1 MYMSYCKFEGTLM
14 ELQSCLNTVEEHVNG
29 EAEYPVSENEI
40 NNFQQMVTDF
50 VGWLHDMAL
59 LDDEGYL
66 DEDALND
73 VCDDMAKVKEDEE
86 DEDW

>member
-1 MYMSYCKFEGTLM
+1 VYMSYCKFEGTLM

>member
-1 MYMSYCKFEGTLM
+1 MYMSYCRFEGTRA
-14 ELQSCLNTVEEHVNG
+14 ELNACLGVVEKHVNG

-40 NNFQQMVTDF
+40 ANFQYMVKDF
-50 VGWLHDMAL
+50 VTWLHDMAL

-73 VCDDMAKVKEDEE
+73 ICDSMWHSIMKANDERR
-86 DEDW
+86 

>member
-1 MYMSYCKFEGTLM
+1 MYMSYCRFQGTRA
-14 ELQSCLNTVEEHVNG
+14 ELNACLGVVEEHVND

-40 NNFQQMVTDF
+40 ANFQYIVNDF
-50 VGWLHDMAL
+50 VTWLHDMAL

-73 VCDDMAKVKEDEE
+73 ICDSMIKANDERR
-86 DEDW
+86 

>member
-1 MYMSYCKFEGTLM
+1 M
-14 ELQSCLNTVEEHVNG
+14 ELTSCLNTVEEHVNH
-29 EAEYPVSENEI
+29 EAEYAVSENEI
-40 NNFQQMVTDF
+40 NNFQQMVQDF

-73 VCDDMAKVKEDEE
+73 VCDEMSKTNKED
-86 DEDW
+86 DEDDDW